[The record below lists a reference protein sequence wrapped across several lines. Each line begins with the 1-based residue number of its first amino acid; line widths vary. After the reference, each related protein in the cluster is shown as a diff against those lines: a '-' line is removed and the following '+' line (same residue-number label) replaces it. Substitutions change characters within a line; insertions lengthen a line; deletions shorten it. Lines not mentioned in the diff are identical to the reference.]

1 MDVKAD
7 LSDIDAFKK
16 ELKQVVA
23 NEEDNVGQKAV
34 EYAVKNGNYKDRTG
48 TLRKSNKYQVD
59 KEELTL
65 TLTNDALNPKGV
77 GYASFVE
84 AKGFDVL
91 GNSALYAEN
100 ELNKAFE

>member
-7 LSDIDAFKK
+7 FSDIDAFVNDIKNA
-16 ELKQVVA
+16 VTA
-23 NEEDNVGQKAV
+23 EETKVGQEAID
-34 EYAVKNGNYKDRTG
+34 YAVKNGTYKDHTG
-48 TLRKSNKYQVD
+48 TLRKSNKYEVD
-59 KEELTL
+59 EQQLTL

-91 GNSALYAEN
+91 GNAALFAEN